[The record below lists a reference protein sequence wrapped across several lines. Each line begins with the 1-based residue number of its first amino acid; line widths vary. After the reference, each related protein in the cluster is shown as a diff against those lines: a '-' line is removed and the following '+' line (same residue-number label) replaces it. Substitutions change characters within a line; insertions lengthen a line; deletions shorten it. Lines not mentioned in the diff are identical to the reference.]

1 MLASRVNP
9 ALIDRLLDCGQR
21 VTLWHAASTEPEMLA
36 LLSGRL
42 MVYGGSTTATRGP
55 FLAGA
60 MGFRDIHAFG
70 ADSSYSAD
78 THVGGSL
85 RKENE
90 IVCLFEGEAYRTT
103 MWMMQQAE
111 SWVQFMLPELV
122 PTGMRFAVYGDGLL
136 PHAHRSWERQ
146 ILAQWPRLKRLAW
159 RHSPCW

>member
-1 MLASRVNP
+1 
-9 ALIDRLLDCGQR
+9 LDLEQK
-21 VTLWHAASTEPEMLA
+21 VTLWHAASTEPEMRA
-36 LLSGRL
+36 LFRDRL

-60 MGFRDIHAFG
+60 LGYRDIHTFG

-90 IVCLFEGEAYRTT
+90 IVCAFEGEAYRTT

-111 SWVQFMLPELV
+111 SWVTFMLPELV
-122 PTGMRFAVYGDGLL
+122 PTGMRFTVYGDGLL
-136 PHAHRSWERQ
+136 PAAHRSWERQ
-146 ILAQWPRLKRLAW
+146 TLPNWALSKRLAW
-159 RHSPCW
+159 RYLPWW